1 VSSDPPGPAPRP
13 GLLTRLQPENWSV
26 PVKLSAVLIV
36 PILLSL
42 VFGGLR
48 IADQI
53 HDATGLVALN
63 RYVDLQSKVA
73 NLVGQLQRERDQA
86 VVSVAGN
93 RGGSS
98 SARNVFASVDSAQA
112 DTEASV
118 GDLGSLGGAPAAA
131 YQWVQ
136 QSLGGLAQL
145 RTQATLPNPDSA
157 DPDSADPN
165 KADPE
170 HIGADAMLTE
180 LSTGY
185 TTIID
190 SLITFEASLDRRLDA
205 PSMSALASGMAA
217 LSSIQEQLAL
227 QHTIIAASIA
237 NGVLGQ
243 QEADAVHTADA
254 RRSAAT
260 DQFRAGLDTAQQA
273 RYGTFISGQANSQ
286 FQQLERNALSH
297 VGTGNEL
304 DVNAQDWDN
313 AFHAVNEQLRD
324 SVQGITDEIGSASK
338 IEQAKSRNQAGLDSV
353 ILLLAMLAAA
363 AVVYLVGRS
372 LLRPL
377 RVLRSTALEVAGQRL
392 PRALQAMR
400 EGKIPDANVDPVPVT
415 SLEEIGQVARAF
427 DEVHGQAVKLA
438 AEQATL
444 QISVSNMF
452 VNLSRRSQ
460 TLVERQL
467 QLIERLERNE
477 QDSEQLANLFQLD
490 HLATRMRRNSENLL
504 VLAGG
509 ELGKRG
515 GAQVPVVDVL
525 RAAVSEIE
533 QYQRIVVQP
542 PPPVEILGRAANDL
556 VHLVAELLDNATSY
570 SAPDTQVVIG
580 STRTSDGSLLVEI
593 ADQGVGMPAEELV
606 SFNNRLAG
614 QSEMDVSASRR
625 MGLFVVGRLAA
636 RHGIGVRLASSNAFR
651 DVGVGVTVSV
661 SVPSALITAKVTV
674 GERPGRAS
682 ATERTGLMNR
692 AESEDN
698 LTMVGTAA
706 MGGLTEAAPN
716 GAPVNGAA
724 VRWPGGVN
732 GVNGAG
738 VPPWPP
744 GGLQRRAPGASM
756 PPGGMGFPGGP
767 GGQPPMPPG
776 PPGHHPGPRP
786 ERNGMARER
795 YGPSVSNGNP
805 APRHDP
811 TDPPVAAESMPEQ
824 PSAEPGPSPEAESLW
839 VPNTPSPAVEQDRQ
853 AQPGTLPEGESPIFE
868 ETSAWFRDN
877 WKLDPKQVGSRRRGP
892 SAAPQDRP
900 EDSFEEL
907 LARSESVTAPVE
919 RRNPP
924 AEPVKRPTPRP
935 VELTP
940 EPVARGRGGDAS
952 PRAPGY
958 PSESERSERRVRA
971 DAVVVAGS
979 PEPEPEPDGW
989 SEQREPLL
997 RPLPETAFAEVT
1009 AAGLPRRRPRAQLI
1023 PRGSGEDSNGSSLP
1037 APVRSPEQV
1046 RGRLASYQS
1055 GVRQGRENRLRRLA
1069 EASNSVNSASAD
1081 GNGKENS

>member
-1 VSSDPPGPAPRP
+1 VSSDLPGPAPRP

-26 PVKLSAVLIV
+26 PVKLSAVLMV
-36 PILLSL
+36 PILLAL

-53 HDATGLVALN
+53 HDATGLAALN

-73 NLVGQLQRERDQA
+73 NLVGQLQLERDQA
-86 VVSVAGN
+86 VVSAAGN
-93 RGGSS
+93 RGVDSS
-98 SARNVFASVDSAQA
+98 SAGNVAASVDSAQA
-112 DTEASV
+112 DIEASV
-118 GDLGSLGGAPAAA
+118 GDPGSLGGAPAAA
-131 YQWVQ
+131 YRRVR

-145 RTQATLPNPDSA
+145 RAKATSASADSA
-157 DPDSADPN
+157 DP
-165 KADPE
+165 E
-170 HIGADAMLTE
+170 HTGANATPTE
-180 LSTGY
+180 VRTGY

-190 SLITFEASLDRRLDA
+190 PLITFEMSLDRRLGA
-205 PSMSALASGMAA
+205 PSMSALASGLAA

-237 NGVLGQ
+237 NGVLRQ
-243 QEADAVHTADA
+243 PEVDAVHTADA

-260 DQFRAGLDTAQQA
+260 DQFRAALGTAQQA

-286 FQQLERNALSH
+286 FQQLEWDALSH
-297 VGTGNEL
+297 VGTGNKL
-304 DVNAQDWDN
+304 DVDAQDWDN
-313 AFHAVNEQLRD
+313 AFSAVNEQLRD
-324 SVQGITDEIGSASK
+324 SARGITDEIGSASK
-338 IEQAKSRNQAGLDSV
+338 TEQARSRNQAGVDSV

-400 EGKIPDANVDPVPVT
+400 EGKIPDANVEPVPVT
-415 SLEEIGQVARAF
+415 SLAEIGQVARAF
-427 DEVHGQAVKLA
+427 DEVHGQAVRLA

-444 QISVSNMF
+444 QNSVNNMF

-504 VLAGG
+504 VLAGS

-542 PPPVEILGRAANDL
+542 PPSVEILGRAAKDL

-570 SAPDTQVVIG
+570 SAPDTQVVVS

-606 SFNNRLAG
+606 SFNNCLAG

-651 DVGVGVTVSV
+651 GVGVGVTVSV
-661 SVPSALITAKVTV
+661 SVPSALITAKVTA
-674 GERPGRAS
+674 GERPGRDS
-682 ATERTGLMNR
+682 ATGRTALTNR
-692 AESEDN
+692 AEPEDN
-698 LTMVGTAA
+698 PTAVGTAA
-706 MGGLTEAAPN
+706 MGALAEATHN
-716 GAPVNGAA
+716 GAPLNGVA
-724 VRWPGGVN
+724 VRRPGGADE
-732 GVNGAG
+732 VNGAG
-738 VPPWPP
+738 AAPAHP
-744 GGLQRRAPGASM
+744 GGPRSRAGGASM
-756 PPGGMGFPGGP
+756 PPAGMGRPGDP
-767 GGQPPMPPG
+767 EGQPPG
-776 PPGHHPGPRP
+776 PPEPHPGPVP
-786 ERNGMARER
+786 ERNGMAREP
-795 YGPSVSNGNP
+795 YGPSASNGSP
-805 APRHDP
+805 ADRPRS
-811 TDPPVAAESMPEQ
+811 DPPEPPMAAESTPEQ
-824 PSAEPGPSPEAESLW
+824 PSAEPGPSSPEAESLW
-839 VPNTPSPAVEQDRQ
+839 VPNTPSPAVERDPQ
-853 AQPGTLPEGESPIFE
+853 APPGASIEPEGESPIFE

-877 WKLDPKQVGSRRRGP
+877 WNLDPGQAGPRRRSGSP
-892 SAAPQDRP
+892 PAPKDRP
-900 EDSFEEL
+900 RDSAEQLPRDPSEGPP
-907 LARSESVTAPVE
+907 ARPESATALVK
-919 RRNPP
+919 RRNPA
-924 AEPVKRPTPRP
+924 AEPVKRPTPMP
-935 VELTP
+935 VERTP
-940 EPVARGRGGDAS
+940 EPVARGRGGQS
-952 PRAPGY
+952 PP
-958 PSESERSERRVRA
+958 
-971 DAVVVAGS
+971 GS
-979 PEPEPEPDGW
+979 PEPEPEGW
-989 SEQREPLL
+989 SQQREPLL

-1009 AAGLPRRRPRAQLI
+1009 VAGLPKRRPRAQLI
-1023 PRGSGEDSNGSSLP
+1023 PRGPGEDSDSSPPP
-1037 APVRSPEQV
+1037 APVRSAEQV

-1055 GVRQGRENRLRRLA
+1055 GVRQGRENRMRRLA
-1069 EASNSVNSASAD
+1069 EASNSVNSTSPD
-1081 GNGKENS
+1081 GNGKESS